1 MHSYVLSCGST
12 ADLSAEH
19 FAARGI
25 SYICYPF
32 ELDGKPY
39 RDDLGQTL
47 PYEQFYA
54 AMAAGA
60 ETKTAQ
66 INSYEFTEYFE
77 PFLRDG
83 KDVLHLCLSSG
94 ITSVMNSARIARDA
108 LAEKYPERRIYLVDS
123 LAASAGCGLLM
134 DQLADL
140 RDSGMELDA
149 LYRWAEENKL
159 RLHHWFFSTDLS
171 YYIRGGRISRAA
183 GAVGTML
190 GVCPLLNVSAEGRL
204 IPREKIRSKRRVMLA
219 IVEKMEQYAAGGLD
233 YSGKCYLSHSACPE
247 EARQVAEL
255 IELRF
260 PKLNGPVEINS
271 IGTTIGSHSGPG
283 TVAIFFW
290 GEPRRD

>member
-19 FAARGI
+19 FAARDI

-32 ELDGKPY
+32 ALDGKAC
-39 RDDLGQTL
+39 RDDLGQSL
-47 PYEQFYA
+47 SYEQFYA

-66 INSYEFTEYFE
+66 INSYEFMEYFE
-77 PFLRDG
+77 PFLREG

-123 LAASAGCGLLM
+123 LAASSGCGLLM

-149 LYRWAEENKL
+149 LYRWTEENKL
-159 RLHHWFFSTDLS
+159 RLHHWFFSTDLT
-171 YYIRGGRISRAA
+171 YYIRGGRISKTA

-219 IVEKMEQYAAGGLD
+219 IVEKMEQYAEGGLD

-271 IGTTIGSHSGPG
+271 IGTTIGSHTGPG

-290 GEPRRD
+290 GEPRKD